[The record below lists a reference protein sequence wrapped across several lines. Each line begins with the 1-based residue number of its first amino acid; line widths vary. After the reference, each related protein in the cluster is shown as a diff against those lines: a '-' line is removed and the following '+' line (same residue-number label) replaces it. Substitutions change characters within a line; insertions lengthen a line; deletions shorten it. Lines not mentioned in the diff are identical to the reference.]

1 MRGSVAILALL
12 AAAGASRAEEP
23 AGRVVLRWQ
32 AVPEAASYDLQIAKD
47 DAFTARELE
56 ARVQL
61 NGFRLEPPPEA
72 RRFWRVRSVD
82 AEGRPG
88 PWSRAKTIE
97 PLVPVAEPGPATLDV
112 PPVAPVAIA
121 AAGPQ
126 PRSERTPDLEL
137 DPHAGEQIAPPL
149 DDGIDGVSG
158 RDVLLASRPGA
169 LLGWRSNLLGVAAPT
184 VAVEAACQLPW
195 FGARWG
201 ASLRLGWWGERVTV
215 PASVG
220 ITDPLDA
227 SADVF
232 TLALLAVHSFPQPW
246 ARLYAGAGAGLHLA
260 LIRLRDEGALE
271 ASPALELVG
280 GAGLPMGPGELFGEL
295 SAGLGGVDGPLG
307 RLRTGGIAVSL
318 GYRLGP

>member
-12 AAAGASRAEEP
+12 VAAGAGAEEP

-32 AVPEAASYDLQIAKD
+32 AVPGAASYDLQIAKD
-47 DAFTARELE
+47 GAFTERELE

-61 NGFRLEPPPEA
+61 PGFRLEPPAA
-72 RRFWRVRSVD
+72 RRYWRVRSVD

-112 PPVAPVAIA
+112 PPVAPVAIGA
-121 AAGPQ
+121 PGPQ
-126 PRSERTPDLEL
+126 PLSDRTPDLEP
-137 DPHAGEQIAPPL
+137 DPYAGEQIALPL
-149 DDGIDGVSG
+149 DDAIERVPG
-158 RDVLLASRPGA
+158 RNVRLASGPGA

-220 ITDPLDA
+220 IADPLDA

-232 TLALLAVHSFPQPW
+232 TLALLVVHSFPQPW
-246 ARLYAGAGAGLHLA
+246 ARLYSGAGAGLHLVLVRLPHSGA
-260 LIRLRDEGALE
+260 LEPSGALE
-271 ASPALELVG
+271 AVVG
-280 GAGLPMGPGELFGEL
+280 VGRPMGPGELFGEL
-295 SAGLGGVDGPLG
+295 SVGLGGVDGPLG